1 MANKEQEN
9 IMERPLT
16 LNQQLLEDNPHIQIL
31 LADGF
36 EEAFIGVGYQF
47 NKTIA
52 VYDKAKCH
60 TILMQRDGMTL
71 DEAAEFLEFN
81 CIGAYVGP
89 QTPVFMDY
97 SVFNSKP

>member
-1 MANKEQEN
+1 MD
-9 IMERPLT
+9 RPLT
-16 LNQQLLEDNPHIQIL
+16 LNQKLLRESPHIEIL

-36 EEAFIGVGYQF
+36 EDAFIGVGYQF

-71 DEAAEFLEFN
+71 EEAVEFLEYN
-81 CIGAYVGP
+81 CVGAYQGP

-97 SVFNSKP
+97 SVFNSNPHRHS